1 MSMTDPV
8 ADMLTRIRNAN
19 SAEKQHVDIPA
30 SKLKG
35 EMLQVMADNRY
46 IQRYTLLEN
55 PNHVGKTYRVYLKYT
70 PDRTRVITNLKRIS
84 RPGLR
89 RYVQSTEVPKV
100 FNGLGL
106 AIVSTS
112 QGILGDEECRQKN
125 IGGEVLCYVW

>member
-19 SAEKQHVDIPA
+19 SAEKPYVDIPA

-35 EMLQVMADNRY
+35 EMLKVMADDRY

-55 PNHVGKTYRVYLKYT
+55 PNHVSKTYRVYLKYT
-70 PDRTRVITNLKRIS
+70 TDRTRVITNLKRIS

-89 RYVQSTEVPKV
+89 RYVQASEVPKV

-112 QGILGDEECRQKN
+112 QGVFGDEECRKKN
-125 IGGEVLCYVW
+125 IGGEVLCYIW